1 MSLRRWSIALSGT
14 ILSGT
19 IQREIHM
26 KRSVAILVFDG
37 AEVLDFSGPFEVF
50 AVTSELNDHA
60 LFEVSLVAET
70 FDPVS
75 SINGMLVKANKVYGE
90 IPHPDVL
97 VIAGGSGSRR
107 AMRDPALLEWTSLAV
122 QSAEIVLSICSG
134 ARILGA
140 LGLLAN
146 KPATTHHQVFD
157 HLQEIEPTAQLDR
170 EARFVDTGKIITT
183 GGISAGID
191 GAFHV
196 VARLLGK
203 QIAQKSANYMEYA
216 WQPDREYQRS

>member
-1 MSLRRWSIALSGT
+1 M
-14 ILSGT
+14 
-19 IQREIHM
+19 
-26 KRSVAILVFDG
+26 
-37 AEVLDFSGPFEVF
+37 
-50 AVTSELNDHA
+50 
-60 LFEVSLVAET
+60 SLVAET

-75 SINGMLVKANKVYGE
+75 SINGMLVKPNKVYAE
-90 IPHPDVL
+90 LLNPDIL

-107 AMRDPALLEWTSLAV
+107 AMGDSKLLAWTSVAA
-122 QSAEIVLSICSG
+122 SNAEIVLSVCSG

-146 KPATTHHQVFD
+146 KRATTHHQVFD

-170 EARFVDTGKIITT
+170 KARFIDTGKIITT

-203 QIAQKSANYMEYA
+203 QIAQKSADYMEYS
-216 WQPDREYQRS
+216 WQPDREYERS